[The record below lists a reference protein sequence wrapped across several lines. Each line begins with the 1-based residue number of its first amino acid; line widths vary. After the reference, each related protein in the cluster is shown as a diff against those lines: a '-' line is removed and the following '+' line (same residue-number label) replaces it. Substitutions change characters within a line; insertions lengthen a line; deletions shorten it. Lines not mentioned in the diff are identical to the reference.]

1 MRQVPETDKGVIFVT
16 LEDEIGSVNFIVWRH
31 IRERQRLAL
40 LRSRLL
46 AVARRQRAKDG
57 GTYLIARRL
66 VDVRRGWAAWS
77 SAVRGTLT
85 EGLGRRQVA
94 RRGTLV
100 TRGCA
105 VRASDCFKAINSGER
120 VSLMGVRREKAALS
134 SGCKP
139 RPATAPAGSNRSRH
153 GGDEMSEAFG

>member
-16 LEDEIGSVNFIVWRH
+16 LEDEIGSVNLIVWRH

-66 VDVRRGWAAWS
+66 VDVRRGWQPGRQQFA
-77 SAVRGTLT
+77 
-85 EGLGRRQVA
+85 GLS
-94 RRGTLV
+94 L
-100 TRGCA
+100 
-105 VRASDCFKAINSGER
+105 RAS
-120 VSLMGVRREKAALS
+120 
-134 SGCKP
+134 
-139 RPATAPAGSNRSRH
+139 AGGRSR
-153 GGDEMSEAFG
+153 GRGPC